1 MADNEEEILD
11 SQEEALENVEDTDSD
26 ESLNSEWEDNTPA
39 KAKNKSNWKKM
50 KQELKALKAQLASY
64 QSDDSDDDES
74 DEETIDTDEPIST
87 KYAPLELKVLFL
99 ENSDAKEYEQAVRA
113 NLKKYP
119 DMEFDDALALAKASN
134 PQSTTKKG
142 LGLAT
147 TATKAK
153 DIADLSAEEALKLPD
168 DQYLVWARKTGNL
181 KE

>member
-1 MADNEEEILD
+1 MADNEEEVLD
-11 SQEEALENVEDTDSD
+11 SQEEVLENVEDTDSD
-26 ESLNSEWEDNTPA
+26 ERLNSDGEDNTPA

-64 QSDDSDDDES
+64 QSDDSDS
-74 DEETIDTDEPIST
+74 DEDEDTIDTDEPIST

-99 ENSDAKEYEQAVRA
+99 ENSEAKEYEQAVRST
-113 NLKKYP
+113 LKKYP
-119 DMEFDDALALAKASN
+119 DMDFDDALALAKASN

-142 LGLAT
+142 LGLSQK
-147 TATKAK
+147 ATKAK